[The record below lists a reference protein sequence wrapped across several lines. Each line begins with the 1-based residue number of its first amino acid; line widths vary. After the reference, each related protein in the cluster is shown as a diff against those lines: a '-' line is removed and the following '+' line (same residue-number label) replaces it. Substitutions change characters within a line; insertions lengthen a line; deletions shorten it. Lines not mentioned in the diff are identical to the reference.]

1 MVRVAAATRTVGR
14 VACAL
19 ALVSSAV
26 APALAA
32 RQEAPGIV
40 FAGSSILRRWTA
52 LTTQMAPLPI
62 VNVSLD
68 GASTYDLLSI
78 LGPRVIPRKPKVVV
92 YYGGSN
98 DVDVGESAE
107 AIVGRVV
114 QFNDRLKAALPE
126 ARLVFVSVNRSPD
139 HEDLWPVIDDIN
151 QQMHAYAMTHPL
163 VDFVDVNPALF
174 NRDGSPRIDVYMPD
188 QRHLRRPA
196 YEDLAGILKPV
207 LVRALE

>member
-1 MVRVAAATRTVGR
+1 MRTLFGRACTLALAIAMAAPAAA
-14 VACAL
+14 
-19 ALVSSAV
+19 
-26 APALAA
+26 AA
-32 RQEAPGIV
+32 QDTPDVV

-52 LTTQMAPLPI
+52 LATQMTPLRV

-68 GASTYDLLSI
+68 GTTTYDLLGL
-78 LGPRVIPRKPKVVV
+78 LGSRVIPRKPKVVV

-98 DVDVGESAE
+98 DVDLGESAT

-114 QFNDRLKAALPE
+114 QFNDRLKAALPQ
-126 ARLVFVSVNRSPD
+126 ARLVYISVNRSPD
-139 HEDLWPVIDDIN
+139 HADLWPVIDDIN
-151 QQMHAYAMTHPL
+151 RQMHAYAMTHPL

-196 YEDLAGILKPV
+196 YEDFAEILKPV
-207 LVRALE
+207 LVRAVE